1 MDSELVLELRRL
13 EQQRG
18 TGVLTVGDGAFHF
31 VEGAIVAAECARTTT
46 LDRMVVA
53 SGVATTEQWRRARG
67 GGEDRLLERP
77 RVETLAL
84 LSVFDAAYVL
94 LAAPAPLAFHGGPPH
109 RLARTCRITPG
120 ALIHECARRGDPHA
134 GAWPV
139 ELVDRVAVVPV
150 RRVRRRRVVLTGGHA
165 EVLAVVD
172 ARRSITGIAEDLGR
186 TTYGCLLAVR
196 ELTAVGL
203 VEPPVMVALADPIRT
218 VPAPA
223 PAASVSAPAASVS
236 APAASVSAP
245 AAPVSTG
252 TATDSVPPLR
262 RRVRQAAAVDI
273 PDRWEPPDRDVLIRL
288 RAALEELA

>member
-1 MDSELVLELRRL
+1 MDGDLVLELRRL
-13 EQQRG
+13 ERQCR

-94 LAAPAPLAFHGGPPH
+94 SAAPMPLAFHDGPPH
-109 RLARTCRITPG
+109 RLARACRITPG

-134 GAWPV
+134 GSWPV
-139 ELVDRVAVVPV
+139 ELVDRAPVMPV

-165 EVLAVVD
+165 EVLAAVD

-196 ELTAVGL
+196 ELTAAGL
-203 VEPPVMVALADPIRT
+203 IEPPVTVALADPIRT
-218 VPAPA
+218 APTPTA
-223 PAASVSAPAASVS
+223 PT
-236 APAASVSAP
+236 P

-262 RRVRQAAAVDI
+262 RRARHAAAVDL
-273 PDRWEPPDRDVLIRL
+273 PDHWEPPDRDVLIRL